1 MLLCACS
8 YFEGGSEGIRAY
20 TLNKLPTRKIQTY
33 KKQKQIKKLLKIDRT
48 PKLYIGGKQKRPDSG
63 YSFNQLSAQK
73 EFICD
78 IARANRKD
86 VRDTVEAASKS
97 KIASLNNFNRSQ
109 ILFYLAENLS
119 QRKETFVNLLM
130 SITGVN

>member
-1 MLLCACS
+1 M
-8 YFEGGSEGIRAY
+8 FPR
-20 TLNKLPTRKIQTY
+20 
-33 KKQKQIKKLLKIDRT
+33 KLLKNKIELSTIDTT

-63 YSFNQLSAQK
+63 YSFNQLSAK

-97 KIASLNNFNRSQ
+97 KIELQ
-109 ILFYLAENLS
+109 ITLIDLKFYFILAENLS
-119 QRKETFVNLLM
+119 QRKETFVHLLM
-130 SITGVN
+130 SISGVNKNQALKIEQSNVKEYFIMLRWRINLKKHS

>member
-1 MLLCACS
+1 M
-8 YFEGGSEGIRAY
+8 
-20 TLNKLPTRKIQTY
+20 
-33 KKQKQIKKLLKIDRT
+33 
-48 PKLYIGGKQKRPDSG
+48 YIGGKQKRPDSG

-97 KIASLNNFNRSQ
+97 KIGSLNNFNRSQ

-130 SITGVN
+130 SISGVNKIQCIKRI